1 MSQASRRGRD
11 AEKNE
16 ENEAWQNA
24 QAHVCTRVRTH
35 VRTYASTYREYAT
48 TEAWQNAQAHESAK
62 PDSTAFSS
70 PAMAR
75 PAPHPRA
82 WKKWRGPLTL
92 VRGLASSQT
101 RGPGLLPKTLPRAKS
116 NCPADFVR
124 TYARWPPTYYE
135 RSIRSRELMSCSF
148 QYFSASNL
156 SVSFCCSKSCLR
168 DMLMVAAASM
178 AFSRIRNLCCALCLS
193 AVL

>member
-1 MSQASRRGRD
+1 MDIRTYVYVERERERESKVLDAPSVAPKYELALMSQASRRGRD

-124 TYARWPPTYYE
+124 TYARWPPTTRG
-135 RSIRSRELMSCSF
+135 RSAHASSCRARSNT
-148 QYFSASNL
+148 SAP
-156 SVSFCCSKSCLR
+156 R
-168 DMLMVAAASM
+168 T
-178 AFSRIRNLCCALCLS
+178 
-193 AVL
+193 